1 MSKSKIS
8 DPNIQ
13 VLAELDAIKRL
24 LTLLLMKAGA
34 SQDELSAALKVDR
47 STVSRMLPTRKVKNF
62 RFIN

>member
-1 MSKSKIS
+1 MSKSKTS
-8 DPNIQ
+8 DSNIQ

-24 LTLLLMKAGA
+24 LTLVLMKAGA